1 MSTVAEEMRN
11 PAMSAAPYGCNSIMT
26 TILPSHSKLEVVFAH
41 TSSVK
46 SPTLHQESRVK
57 SHTSKSPTSKSHTT
71 TYKSSHIPPPTRVK
85 SHTSKSHTSRSHT
98 YKSPTHK
105 SHTYKSHQESSH
117 LPPSHLPTRVKSLP
131 TSKSHTSSQQ
141 SSHIYQELVQVS
153 PIEPK
158 PVQVSVSHSPKPI

>member
-57 SHTSKSPTSKSHTT
+57 SHTSKS
-71 TYKSSHIPPPTRVK
+71 
-85 SHTSKSHTSRSHT
+85 HTSRSHT

-131 TSKSHTSSQQ
+131 TSKSHTSKSPTHKSQVITYLQVTYIQ
-141 SSHIYQELVQVS
+141 STVKSHLSRVS
-153 PIEPK
+153 PS
-158 PVQVSVSHSPKPI
+158 QSN